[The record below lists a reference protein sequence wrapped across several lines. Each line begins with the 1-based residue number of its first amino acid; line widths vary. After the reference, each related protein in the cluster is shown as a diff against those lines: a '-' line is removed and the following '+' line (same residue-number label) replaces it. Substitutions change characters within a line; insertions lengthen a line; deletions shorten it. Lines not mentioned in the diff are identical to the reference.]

1 LQLARTASHQSCSTQ
16 RAQPAAHTTVVRL
29 SRSDLNSDFS
39 ELQEALGVSVEEDLL
54 RLALTHRSY
63 AYESGGLPTNERLE
77 FLGDS
82 VLGLLITS
90 ELFHRYP
97 EFEESQLSPLRAGVV
112 NSRALADVART
123 IGIGKFLLIGR
134 GEEVTG
140 GRDKNSMLADSLE
153 ALFGAIYL
161 QHGYEIAAKVI
172 LRLLEPTLKS
182 ALQLG
187 TSLDSKTALQVL
199 AAAKSMGVPTYEV
212 EDFGPAHNKSFTAAA
227 LLGGVRYPEGS
238 GKSKREA
245 EQVAAKLAYEVIT
258 TLNS

>member
-1 LQLARTASHQSCSTQ
+1 M
-16 RAQPAAHTTVVRL
+16 

-212 EDFGPAHNKSFTAAA
+212 EDFGPAHNKSFTAAV

-245 EQVAAKLAYEVIT
+245 EQVAAKLAHEAIT
-258 TLNS
+258 TLN